1 MIHSTGIASCVE
13 ELLERRCRSV
23 LLCVVLVH
31 TNKSLSGGLVVDD
44 GGCRVEGLLEVMFPD
59 SSRVGEGHMFF
70 NVVVEN

>member
-31 TNKSLSGGLVVDD
+31 ANKSLSGGLVVDD
-44 GGCRVEGLLEVMFPD
+44 GGCRVEGLLGDIFPD
-59 SSRVGEGHMFF
+59 SSGVEDGHFF
-70 NVVVEN
+70 CRCC